1 MSKLPYIVT
10 IVLVVLTAVFA
21 LLNKVWTGFAYF
33 VLSVLLLLAVF
44 WGVWLIYKYF
54 TDFKLELEEKF
65 KLYRANKINKTQI
78 SQENFNQNEK
88 AYLKDFN
95 KKVLKEK
102 IIKWCVIA
110 FCFAVAMAFLFGMIW
125 M

>member
-10 IVLVVLTAVFA
+10 IVLVALTAVFA

-78 SQENFNQNEK
+78 SQEKFDQNEK

-102 IIKWCVIA
+102 IVKWCVIA